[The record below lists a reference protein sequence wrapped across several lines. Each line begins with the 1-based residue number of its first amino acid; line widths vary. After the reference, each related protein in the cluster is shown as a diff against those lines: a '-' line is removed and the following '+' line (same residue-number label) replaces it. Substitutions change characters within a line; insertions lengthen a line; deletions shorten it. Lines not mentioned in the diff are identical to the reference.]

1 MPIVAQHAHHNMTDA
16 ARTLADFALGLD
28 PSRIPDEVAERA
40 CLHILDALGVA
51 LAATTYPFA
60 RRGLAAIGSMA
71 GGGDY
76 PVIGRPERLAMRD
89 AAIAN
94 GFLIHGLDFDDTH
107 GESIVHTSASAVPTV
122 LAAGL
127 NADATGAEALAAYLV
142 AVEADARIG
151 SVGGAFQKRG
161 FHPTGVVGAFGA
173 TLAAGRLWRMDP
185 AALARA
191 QGITLSL
198 AGGTL
203 QFLEDGAWTK
213 RIHPGWAAACGLQAA
228 GLARGGFTG
237 PAQAYEGRFGL
248 YRTYLGE
255 EWGEERD
262 EPCDHDGGQEA
273 GGALASRLT
282 DLGERWEMLRVGIKP
297 YPVCHY
303 NHAYADCVL
312 ALVSEHGI
320 TPDDVDRM
328 VARVHADEVDVV
340 CEPEA
345 RKRRPQSDY
354 EAKFSVQYLMAA
366 TLVKR
371 RFTLDELEDDV
382 LVDPD
387 ILALADRCGYEVDP
401 ESTFPRYFP
410 GEVVVHTRDGRELR
424 HHEPVNRGADQRPLS
439 RADIVAKF
447 EDNAGRALARPAV
460 RSLRDHVLDLPSLPR
475 LATIPAA
482 IPATIVGAVTA

>member
-1 MPIVAQHAHHNMTDA
+1 MTDA
-16 ARTLADFALGLD
+16 ATALADFALGLD
-28 PSRIPDEVAERA
+28 PSRIPDDVAERA

-51 LAATTYPFA
+51 LAATAYPFA

-71 GGGDY
+71 GAGGY
-76 PVIGRPERLAMRD
+76 PVIGRPERLALRD

-107 GESIVHTSASAVPTV
+107 GESIVHTSASALPSV

-127 NADATGAEALAAYLV
+127 NADASGAEALAAYLV

-173 TLAAGRLWRMDP
+173 TLAAGRLWRMDA
-185 AALARA
+185 AALAQA

-255 EWGEERD
+255 DCGE
-262 EPCDHDGGQEA
+262 HGGEDA

-303 NHAYADCVL
+303 NHAFADCVL
-312 ALVSEHGI
+312 ALAAEHGL
-320 TPDDVDRM
+320 TADEVERM

-366 TLVKR
+366 TLVTG

-382 LVDPD
+382 LADPD
-387 ILALADRCGYEVDP
+387 ILALAERCSYEVDP

-410 GEVVVHTRDGRELR
+410 GEVVVRTRDGRELR
-424 HHEPVNRGADQRPLS
+424 HHESVNRGADQRPLS
-439 RADIVAKF
+439 RADILAKF
-447 EDNAGRALARPAV
+447 EDNAGRALSRRAF
-460 RSLRDHVLDLPSLPR
+460 RSLRDRVLDLPSLSR
-475 LATIPAA
+475 LGA
-482 IPATIVGAVTA
+482 ITT

>member
-1 MPIVAQHAHHNMTDA
+1 MTDA
-16 ARTLADFALGLD
+16 ASTLADFALGLN
-28 PSRIPDEVAERA
+28 PDRVPGEVAERA

-76 PVIGRPERLAMRD
+76 PIIGRPERFAMRD

-107 GESIVHTSASAVPTV
+107 GESIVHTSASALPTV

-127 NADATGAEALAAYLV
+127 NGDASGAEALAAYLV

-173 TLAAGRLWRMDP
+173 TLAAGRLWRMDRS
-185 AALARA
+185 ALAQA

-248 YRTYLGE
+248 YRTYLGADF
-255 EWGEERD
+255 GEDCGAE
-262 EPCDHDGGQEA
+262 GGEDA
-273 GGALASRLT
+273 GAALASRLT

-312 ALVSEHGI
+312 ALMSEHGI
-320 TPDDVDRM
+320 TADDVDRM

-354 EAKFSVQYLMAA
+354 EAKFSVPYLMAA
-366 TLVKR
+366 TLVKG

-382 LVDPD
+382 LADPHV
-387 ILALADRCGYEVDP
+387 LALAERCSYEVDP

-410 GEVVVHTRDGRELR
+410 GEVIVHTRDGRELR
-424 HHEPVNRGADQRPLS
+424 HHEPVNRGADRRPLS

-447 EDNAGRALARPAV
+447 EDNAGRALAMPTV
-460 RSLRDHVLDLPSLPR
+460 RSLRDRVLDLPSLPK
-475 LATIPAA
+475 LAA
-482 IPATIVGAVTA
+482 ITA

>member
-1 MPIVAQHAHHNMTDA
+1 MTDA
-16 ARTLADFALGLD
+16 ASRLAGFALGLD
-28 PSRIPDEVAERA
+28 PARIPGEVAERA

-71 GGGDY
+71 GAGGY
-76 PVIGRPERLAMRD
+76 PVIGRPERLALRD

-107 GESIVHTSASAVPTV
+107 GESIVHATASALPTV

-127 NADATGAEALAAYLV
+127 NAGATGAEALAAYL
-142 AVEADARIG
+142 AAIEADARIG

-173 TLAAGRLWRMDP
+173 TLAAGRLWSLDP

-191 QGITLSL
+191 QGIVLSL

-213 RIHPGWAAACGLQAA
+213 RMHPGWAAACGLQAA
-228 GLARGGFTG
+228 GLARAGFTG
-237 PAQAYEGRFGL
+237 PAKAYEGRFGL

-255 EWGEERD
+255 EAGDNGNDWG
-262 EPCDHDGGQEA
+262 A
-273 GGALASRLT
+273 ALAERLA

-312 ALVSEHGI
+312 ALAAGHGL
-320 TPDDVDRM
+320 TPDDVERM
-328 VARVHADEVDVV
+328 VARVHDDEVDVV

-345 RKRRPQSDY
+345 RKRRPQTDY

-366 TLVKR
+366 TLVKG
-371 RFTLDELEDDV
+371 RFTLDELENEV
-382 LVDPD
+382 LADPAV
-387 ILALADRCGYEVDP
+387 LALAERCGYEVDAQ
-401 ESTFPRYFP
+401 STFPRYFP

-424 HHEPVNRGADQRPLS
+424 HTEPVNRGADERPLS

-447 EDNAGRALARPAV
+447 EDNAGRALDRRAL
-460 RSLRDHVLDLPSLPR
+460 RSLRDRVLDLPSLPG
-475 LATIPAA
+475 LAGIAGGSSP
-482 IPATIVGAVTA
+482 

>member
-1 MPIVAQHAHHNMTDA
+1 MTDA
-16 ARTLADFALGLD
+16 ATALADFALGLD
-28 PSRIPDEVAERA
+28 PSRIPDDVAERA

-51 LAATTYPFA
+51 LAATAYPFA

-71 GGGDY
+71 GAGDY

-107 GESIVHTSASAVPTV
+107 GESIVHTSASALPSV
-122 LAAGL
+122 LGAGL
-127 NADATGAEALAAYLV
+127 NADASGAEALAAYLV

-173 TLAAGRLWRMDP
+173 TLAAGRLWRMDA
-185 AALARA
+185 AALAQA

-255 EWGEERD
+255 DCGE
-262 EPCDHDGGQEA
+262 HGGEGA

-303 NHAYADCVL
+303 NHAFADCVL
-312 ALVSEHGI
+312 ALAAEHGL
-320 TPDDVDRM
+320 TADEVERM

-366 TLVKR
+366 TLVKG
-371 RFTLDELEDDV
+371 RFTLDELEDHV
-382 LVDPD
+382 LADPD
-387 ILALADRCGYEVDP
+387 IRALAERCSYELDP
-401 ESTFPRYFP
+401 DSAFPRYFP
-410 GEVVVHTRDGRELR
+410 GEVVVRTRDGRELR
-424 HHEPVNRGADQRPLS
+424 HHESVNRGADQRPLS
-439 RADIVAKF
+439 RADILAKF
-447 EDNAGRALARPAV
+447 EDNAGRALSRRAV
-460 RSLRDHVLDLPSLPR
+460 RSLRDRVLDLPSLSR
-475 LATIPAA
+475 LGA
-482 IPATIVGAVTA
+482 ITT

>member
-1 MPIVAQHAHHNMTDA
+1 MSDA
-16 ARTLADFALGLD
+16 ASTLAAFALELD

-60 RRGLAAIGSMA
+60 HRGLAAIGSMA
-71 GGGDY
+71 GAGGY
-76 PVIGRPERLAMRD
+76 PVIGRPERLALRD

-107 GESIVHTSASAVPTV
+107 GESIVHVSASALPTV

-127 NADATGAEALAAYLV
+127 NAGATGAEALAAYLV

-151 SVGGAFQKRG
+151 GVGGAFQKRG
-161 FHPTGVVGAFGA
+161 FHPTGVIGAFGA
-173 TLAAGRLWRMDP
+173 TLAAGRLWGMG
-185 AALARA
+185 AAAIAQA

-213 RIHPGWAAACGLQAA
+213 RLHPGWAAACGLQAA
-228 GLARGGFTG
+228 GLARAGFTG
-237 PAQAYEGRFGL
+237 PARAYEGRFGL
-248 YRTYLGE
+248 YRTYLGDD
-255 EWGEERD
+255 GGD
-262 EPCDHDGGQEA
+262 EPGA
-273 GGALASRLT
+273 ALAARLD
-282 DLGERWEMLRVGIKP
+282 DLGERWDMLGVGIKP

-303 NHAYADCVL
+303 NHAFADCVL
-312 ALVSEHGI
+312 TLAAEHGVM
-320 TPDDVDRM
+320 PDEVERM

-366 TLVKR
+366 TLVKG

-382 LVDPD
+382 LADPV
-387 ILALADRCGYEVDP
+387 ILALAERCGYEVDP
-401 ESTFPRYFP
+401 DSIFPRYFP
-410 GEVVVHTRDGRELR
+410 GEVIIHTRDGRELR
-424 HHEPVNRGADQRPLS
+424 HREPVNRGADERPLS
-439 RADIVAKF
+439 RADVVAKF
-447 EDNAGRALARPAV
+447 EDNAGRALDRRAV
-460 RSLRDHVLDLPSLPR
+460 RDLRNRVLDLRSLPG
-475 LATIPAA
+475 LATLLH
-482 IPATIVGAVTA
+482 

>member
-1 MPIVAQHAHHNMTDA
+1 MTDA
-16 ARTLADFALGLD
+16 ASTLADFALGLD
-28 PSRIPDEVAERA
+28 PSGIPAEVAERA

-76 PVIGRPERLAMRD
+76 PVIGRPERFAMRD

-107 GESIVHTSASAVPTV
+107 GESIVHVSASAVPTV

-127 NADATGAEALAAYLV
+127 NAGATGAEAVAAYLV

-255 EWGEERD
+255 GDGED
-262 EPCDHDGGQEA
+262 DGS
-273 GGALASRLT
+273 ALAARLT
-282 DLGERWEMLRVGIKP
+282 DLGEHWEMLRVGIKP

-312 ALVSEHGI
+312 ALAAERGV
-320 TPDDVDRM
+320 TPDDVERM
-328 VARVHADEVDVV
+328 VARVHTDEVDVV

-366 TLVKR
+366 TLVKG
-371 RFTLDELEDDV
+371 RFTLDELADEV
-382 LVDPD
+382 LTDAD
-387 ILALADRCGYEVDP
+387 ILALADRCSYEVDP

-410 GEVVVHTRDGRELR
+410 GEVVVHTRDGRQLR
-424 HHEPVNRGADQRPLS
+424 HHESVNRGADQRPLS

-460 RSLRDHVLDLPSLPR
+460 RSLRDRVLDLPSLPG
-475 LATIPAA
+475 LPTVLAA
-482 IPATIVGAVTA
+482 ITA

>member
-1 MPIVAQHAHHNMTDA
+1 MTDA
-16 ARTLADFALGLD
+16 ASRLADFALGLD
-28 PSRIPDEVAERA
+28 PARIPDEVAERA

-51 LAATTYPFA
+51 LAATMYPFA

-71 GGGDY
+71 GAGGY
-76 PVIGRPERLAMRD
+76 PVIGRPERLALRD

-107 GESIVHTSASAVPTV
+107 GESIVHATASALPTV

-127 NADATGAEALAAYLV
+127 SAGATGAEALAAYL
-142 AVEADARIG
+142 AAIEADARIG

-173 TLAAGRLWRMDP
+173 TLAAGRLWSLD
-185 AALARA
+185 ADVLARA
-191 QGITLSL
+191 QGIVLSL

-213 RIHPGWAAACGLQAA
+213 RMHPGWAAACGLQAA

-255 EWGEERD
+255 DAG
-262 EPCDHDGGQEA
+262 HDP
-273 GGALASRLT
+273 GAALTQRLA

-312 ALVSEHGI
+312 ALAAEHGL
-320 TPDDVDRM
+320 TPDHVERM

-366 TLVKR
+366 TLVKG

-382 LVDPD
+382 LADPE
-387 ILALADRCGYEVDP
+387 ILALAQRCSYEVDP
-401 ESTFPRYFP
+401 KSTFPRYFP

-424 HHEPVNRGADQRPLS
+424 HAEPVNRGADERPLS

-447 EDNAGRALARPAV
+447 EDNAGRVLGKKSV
-460 RSLRDHVLDLPSLPR
+460 RSLRDRVLDLPQLQRLDTALPS
-475 LATIPAA
+475 
-482 IPATIVGAVTA
+482 

>member
-1 MPIVAQHAHHNMTDA
+1 MTDA
-16 ARTLADFALGLD
+16 ASRLAEFALGLD
-28 PSRIPDEVAERA
+28 YARIPGEVAERA

-71 GGGDY
+71 GAGDY
-76 PVIGRPERLAMRD
+76 PVIGRPERFAMRD

-107 GESIVHTSASAVPTV
+107 GESIVHTSASALPTV

-198 AGGTL
+198 AGGAL

-255 EWGEERD
+255 
-262 EPCDHDGGQEA
+262 A
-273 GGALASRLT
+273 GGTDGDQDAGTALASRLT
-282 DLGERWEMLRVGIKP
+282 ALGERWEMLRVGIKP

-312 ALVSEHGI
+312 ALVAEHGI
-320 TPDDVDRM
+320 TPDDVERM

-340 CEPEA
+340 CEPQT
-345 RKRRPQSDY
+345 RKRRPQGDY

-366 TLVKR
+366 TLVKG
-371 RFTLDELEDDV
+371 RFTLDELEDEV
-382 LVDPD
+382 LVDPEV
-387 ILALADRCGYEVDP
+387 LALADRCSYEVDP

-410 GEVVVHTRDGRELR
+410 GEVVIHTRDGRELR
-424 HHEPVNRGADQRPLS
+424 HREAVNRGADQRPLS

-447 EDNAGRALARPAV
+447 EGNAGRALSRPAV
-460 RSLRDHVLDLPSLPR
+460 RTLRDRVLDLPSLPG
-475 LATIPAA
+475 LATIHAA
-482 IPATIVGAVTA
+482 ITA

>member
-1 MPIVAQHAHHNMTDA
+1 MTDA
-16 ARTLADFALGLD
+16 AARLAAFARGLD
-28 PSRIPDEVAERA
+28 PARIPAEVVERA
-40 CLHILDALGVA
+40 CLHILDAVGVA
-51 LAATTYPFA
+51 LAATTRPFA

-71 GGGDY
+71 GAGGY
-76 PVIGRPERLAMRD
+76 PVIGRPERLALRD

-107 GESIVHTSASAVPTV
+107 GESIVHVSASALPTV

-127 NADATGAEALAAYLV
+127 NAGATGAEALAAYLV

-228 GLARGGFTG
+228 GLARAGFTG
-237 PAQAYEGRFGL
+237 PARAYEGRFGL
-248 YRTYLGE
+248 YRTYLGDDAGDDPG
-255 EWGEERD
+255 GE
-262 EPCDHDGGQEA
+262 
-273 GGALASRLT
+273 LAARL
-282 DLGERWEMLRVGIKP
+282 DRLGERWEMPGVGIKP

-303 NHAYADCVL
+303 NHAFADCVL
-312 ALVSEHGI
+312 ALAAEHGV
-320 TPDDVDRM
+320 TPDEIERM

-345 RKRRPQSDY
+345 RKRRPQGDY

-366 TLVKR
+366 TLVKG
-371 RFTLDELEDDV
+371 RFTLDELEDEV
-382 LVDPD
+382 LTDPAV
-387 ILALADRCGYEVDP
+387 LALAERCSYEVDP
-401 ESTFPRYFP
+401 DSTFPRYFP
-410 GEVVVHTRDGRELR
+410 GEVIIHTRDGRELR
-424 HHEPVNRGADQRPLS
+424 HREPVNRGAAERPLS
-439 RADIVAKF
+439 RADVVAKF
-447 EDNAGRALARPAV
+447 EDNAGRALARREV
-460 RSLRDHVLDLPSLPR
+460 RGLRDQVLDLPSLPGLTAITEISR
-475 LATIPAA
+475 LSP
-482 IPATIVGAVTA
+482 

>member
-1 MPIVAQHAHHNMTDA
+1 MTDA
-16 ARTLADFALGLD
+16 ASTLAAFALELD
-28 PSRIPDEVAERA
+28 SSGIPDEVVERA

-51 LAATTYPFA
+51 LAATAYPFA

-71 GGGDY
+71 GAGDY
-76 PVIGRPERLAMRD
+76 PVIGRPERLALRD

-107 GESIVHTSASAVPTV
+107 GESIVHTSASALPTV

-127 NADATGAEALAAYLV
+127 NAGATGAEALAAYLV

-161 FHPTGVVGAFGA
+161 FHPTGVIGAFGA
-173 TLAAGRLWRMDP
+173 TLAAGRLWRMDA
-185 AALARA
+185 AALAQA

-228 GLARGGFTG
+228 GLARAGLTG
-237 PAQAYEGRFGL
+237 PARAYEGRFGL

-255 EWGEERD
+255 D
-262 EPCDHDGGQEA
+262 A
-273 GGALASRLT
+273 GDDPDAALAARL
-282 DLGERWEMLRVGIKP
+282 DSLGERWEMLEVGIKP

-312 ALVSEHGI
+312 ALAAEHGV
-320 TPDDVDRM
+320 TPDEVERM

-340 CEPEA
+340 CEPED
-345 RKRRPQSDY
+345 RKRRPRSDY

-366 TLVKR
+366 TLVKG
-371 RFTLDELEDDV
+371 RFTLDELEGAV
-382 LVDPD
+382 LADPD
-387 ILALADRCGYEVDP
+387 ILALAGRCSYEVDP
-401 ESTFPRYFP
+401 DSTFPRYFP
-410 GEVVVHTRDGRELR
+410 GEVIIHTRDGRELR
-424 HHEPVNRGADQRPLS
+424 HREPVNRGAHERPLS
-439 RADIVAKF
+439 RTDIIAKF
-447 EDNAGRALARPAV
+447 GDNAGRALSRHAV
-460 RSLRDHVLDLPSLPR
+460 RSLRDCVLDLPSLSR
-475 LATIPAA
+475 LGA
-482 IPATIVGAVTA
+482 ITS

>member
-1 MPIVAQHAHHNMTDA
+1 MTDA
-16 ARTLADFALGLD
+16 AARLAEFALDLD
-28 PSRIPDEVAERA
+28 LARVPDEVVERA

-76 PVIGRPERLAMRD
+76 PVIGRPERLALRD

-107 GESIVHTSASAVPTV
+107 GESIVHVSASAVPTV

-142 AVEADARIG
+142 AIEADARIG

-173 TLAAGRLWRMDP
+173 TLAAGRLWSMDA
-185 AALARA
+185 AALAQA

-228 GLARGGFTG
+228 GLARAGFTG
-237 PAQAYEGRFGL
+237 PAMAYEGRFGL
-248 YRTYLGE
+248 YRTYLGD
-255 EWGEERD
+255 GD
-262 EPCDHDGGQEA
+262 DGGNDP
-273 GGALASRLT
+273 GAALGSRLAN
-282 DLGERWEMLRVGIKP
+282 LGERWEMLRVGIKP

-312 ALVSEHGI
+312 ALKTEHGLA
-320 TPDDVDRM
+320 PDDVERM

-345 RKRRPQSDY
+345 RKRLPQSDY

-366 TLVKR
+366 TLVQG
-371 RFTLDELEDDV
+371 RFTLEELEDAV
-382 LVDPD
+382 LTDPAV
-387 ILALADRCGYEVDP
+387 LALAERCSYEVDP
-401 ESTFPRYFP
+401 ESTFPRHFP
-410 GEVVVHTRDGRELR
+410 GEVVIHTRDGRELR
-424 HHEPVNRGADQRPLS
+424 HHEPVNRGADERPLP
-439 RADIVAKF
+439 RGDIIAKF
-447 EDNAGRALARPAV
+447 EDNAGRALKKAAV
-460 RSLRDHVLDLPSLPR
+460 RGLRDRVLDLPALPR
-475 LATIPAA
+475 LEA
-482 IPATIVGAVTA
+482 IAP